1 MTRQVT
7 RFAEVDLVSVFA
19 AGPAGGNPAPIVA
32 DAARLSDA
40 AMRAIAAA
48 HGHESAFVLPPPAG
62 SDCDF
67 ALRFWVPNHEMEM
80 CGHATVGA
88 VWLLDR
94 LGRLPRTNVT
104 IATLSGDVEARV
116 ENAGTSEARV
126 EISQPKGQVA
136 ALPDEA
142 DAISELLSILGIG
155 RTDLAPLPVRNAR
168 TSRVKTL
175 IPLKSAVLLDGLK
188 PDFGRIEQFC
198 EKIGS
203 TGLYPFAVSDLPART
218 FDARQFPKSSGY
230 PEDAATGI
238 AAAALAF
245 GLLEAGLIAADSRPI
260 QIRQGRAMGRP
271 SQIAVRLRA
280 GLDGA
285 ISGCWLGGAVRFDGR
300 SEFPLTGG

>member
-1 MTRQVT
+1 MT
-7 RFAEVDLVSVFA
+7 RFADIDLVSVFA
-19 AGPAGGNPAPIVA
+19 AGPGGGNPAPIVA
-32 DAARLSDA
+32 DAGGLSDA
-40 AMRAIAAA
+40 DMRAVAAA
-48 HGHESAFVLPPPAG
+48 HGHESAFVLPPPSG
-62 SDCDF
+62 SACDF
-67 ALRFWVPNHEMEM
+67 TLRFWVPNHEMEM

-94 LGRLPRTNVT
+94 LGRLPRGAVT

-116 ENAGTSEARV
+116 ENAGTPEARV

-136 ALPDEA
+136 ALPDEE
-142 DAISELLSILGIG
+142 DAIAELLSILDIG
-155 RTDLAPLPVRNAR
+155 RMDLAPLPVRNAR

-175 IPLKSAVLLDGLK
+175 IPLKSVAILEGLK

-198 EKIGS
+198 EKVGS
-203 TGLYPFAVSDLPART
+203 TGLYPFAVCESQART

-245 GLLEAGLIAADSRPI
+245 GLLEAGQIAADGGPI
-260 QIRQGRAMGRP
+260 QIRQGRVMGRP
-271 SQIAVRLRA
+271 SRIAVRLRS

-300 SEFPLTGG
+300 FKFPLPGG

>member
-7 RFAEVDLVSVFA
+7 RFADIDLVSVFA
-19 AGPAGGNPAPIVA
+19 AAPGGGNPAPIVA
-32 DAARLSDA
+32 DAAGLSDSD
-40 AMRAIAAA
+40 MRAIAAA
-48 HGHESAFVLPPPAG
+48 YGHESAFVLPPPPG
-62 SDCDF
+62 SACDL

-94 LGRLPRTNVT
+94 LGRLPRANVT
-104 IATLSGDVEARV
+104 IATLSGDVEAQV
-116 ENAGTSEARV
+116 ENAGTAEARV
-126 EISQPKGQVA
+126 EISQPQGQVA
-136 ALPDEA
+136 ALPDA
-142 DAISELLSILGIG
+142 DGSIDELLSILGIA

-175 IPLKSAVLLDGLK
+175 IPLKSAAILDGLT

-203 TGLYPFAVSDLPART
+203 TGLYPYAASDPQSRT

-245 GLLEAGLIAADSRPI
+245 GQLEAGQVAADSRPI
-260 QIRQGRAMGRP
+260 RIRQGRAMGRP
-271 SQIAVRLRA
+271 SEIAVRFRL
-280 GLDGA
+280 GPDGA
-285 ISGCWLGGAVRFDGR
+285 IAGCWLGGGVRFEER
-300 SEFPLTGG
+300 SKFPLPGG

>member
-1 MTRQVT
+1 VTRQVT
-7 RFAEVDLVSVFA
+7 RFADIDLVSVFA
-19 AGPAGGNPAPIVA
+19 AAPGGGNPAPIVA
-32 DAARLSDA
+32 DATGLSDSD
-40 AMRAIAAA
+40 MRAIAAA
-48 HGHESAFVLPPPAG
+48 HGHESAFVLPSPPG
-62 SDCDF
+62 SASDL

-104 IATLSGDVEARV
+104 IATLSGEVEAQV
-116 ENAGTSEARV
+116 ENSGTAEARI
-126 EISQPKGQVA
+126 EISQPRGQVA
-136 ALPDEA
+136 ALPDGGNLI
-142 DAISELLSILGIG
+142 DELLSILGIG
-155 RTDLAPLPVRNAR
+155 RTELAPLPVRNAH

-175 IPLKSAVLLDGLK
+175 IPLKSATILDGLT
-188 PDFGRIEQFC
+188 PDFERIEPFC

-203 TGLYPFAVSDLPART
+203 TGLYPYAVCDPENCI

-245 GLLEAGLIAADSRPI
+245 GLLEAGQVAADSRPI

-271 SQIAVRLRA
+271 SQIMVRFRA
-280 GLDGA
+280 GPDGA
-285 ISGCWLGGAVRFDGR
+285 IAGCWLGGGVRFEGH
-300 SEFPLTGG
+300 SKFALPGN

>member
-1 MTRQVT
+1 MT
-7 RFAEVDLVSVFA
+7 RFADVDLVSVFA
-19 AGPAGGNPAPIVA
+19 DDPGGGNPAPIVA
-32 DAARLSDA
+32 DAGGLSDTD
-40 AMRAIAAA
+40 MRAVAAA
-48 HGHESAFVLPPPAG
+48 YGHESAFVLPAG
-62 SDCDF
+62 SVCDF

-94 LGRLPRTNVT
+94 LGRLPRGRVT
-104 IATLSGDVEARV
+104 IATLSGEVEARV
-116 ENAGTSEARV
+116 ENAGTDEAKV

-136 ALPDEA
+136 ALPGGVIDEM
-142 DAISELLSILGIG
+142 LSILGIG
-155 RTDLAPLPVRNAR
+155 RADLAPLPVRNAR

-175 IPLKSAVLLDGLK
+175 IPLKSVAILDGLE
-188 PDFGRIEQFC
+188 PDFGRVEQFC

-203 TGLYPFAVSDLPART
+203 TGLYPFAASDPRTRT

-245 GLLEAGLIAADSRPI
+245 GLLEAGQVAADDRSI

-271 SQIAVRLRA
+271 SRITVRFRA
-280 GLDGA
+280 GPDGA
-285 ISGCWLGGAVRFDGR
+285 IAGCWLGGAVRFEER
-300 SEFPLTGG
+300 SQFSFPGG